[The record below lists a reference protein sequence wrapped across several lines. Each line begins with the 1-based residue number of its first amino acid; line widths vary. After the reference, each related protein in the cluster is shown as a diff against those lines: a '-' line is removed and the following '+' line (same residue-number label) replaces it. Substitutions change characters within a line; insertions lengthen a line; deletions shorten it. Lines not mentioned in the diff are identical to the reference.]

1 MRLPWKLTLSE
12 QQDRKESETET
23 KKKLKTKPPQTGK
36 MITIL
41 RLTQSYHR
49 RRAGKIYQA
58 AILLSY

>member
-23 KKKLKTKPPQTGK
+23 KNKLKTKPPQTGK

-41 RLTQSYHR
+41 RLT
-49 RRAGKIYQA
+49 
-58 AILLSY
+58 LN